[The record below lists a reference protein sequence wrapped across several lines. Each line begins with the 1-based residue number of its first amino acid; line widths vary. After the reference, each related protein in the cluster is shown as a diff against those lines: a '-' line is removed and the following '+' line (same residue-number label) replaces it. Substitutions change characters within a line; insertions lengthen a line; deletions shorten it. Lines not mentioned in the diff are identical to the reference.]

1 MDRRFLLGA
10 LLFSFL
16 LIVGCAN
23 NDKDS
28 RVNLSRGVGS
38 DSLGDNIIVRP
49 IGDFISA
56 LIGEGLEVETVKTKR
71 NNDGIMVAQIAVY
84 NKSTKTRR
92 FQYKVTWFDA
102 DGFTVNTKTSV
113 WLDYSVA
120 AKSSDTITSVAPNAR
135 AVNFKIDT
143 RK

>member
-1 MDRRFLLGA
+1 MYRRLLLGA
-10 LLFSFL
+10 FL
-16 LIVGCAN
+16 LSGLLVIGCGQSN
-23 NDKDS
+23 KDS

-38 DSLGDNIIVRP
+38 DSFGDSILIRP

-71 NNDGIMVAQIAVY
+71 NSDGIMVAQISVY

-92 FQYKVTWFDA
+92 FQYKVNWVDA
-102 DGFTVNTKTSV
+102 DGFTINTKTSV

-120 AKSSDTITSVAPNAR
+120 AKSSATITSVAPNAR
-135 AVNFKIDT
+135 AVNFKINT